1 MKIIIILTAIFF
13 QVNIAVAQEKKEFD
27 FVITIDDDFHP
38 IYSPSLY
45 TLDKNGIKTIY
56 EISYH
61 PGCLSMSIED
71 YKKIMS
77 ANEEIHLK
85 FDHYKTLL
93 GGNTHIYNYDLS
105 VGKFWFKE
113 CTFVILKM
121 YNLDKKKYRKKYPP
135 LSEDKNYNFVFES
148 SEFNTVPIKIKE
160 KK

>member
-38 IYSPSLY
+38 LYRLSLY
-45 TLDKNGIKTIY
+45 TLGKNGSKENY

-61 PGCLSMSIED
+61 PGCLSITNED
-71 YKKIMS
+71 YEKIIS
-77 ANEEIHLK
+77 TNNEIHLK
-85 FDHYKTLL
+85 FDHCVFSDGKSHT
-93 GGNTHIYNYDLS
+93 YNYDIPIS
-105 VGKFWFKE
+105 KSWFKE

-121 YNLDKKKYRKKYPP
+121 YNLDEKKYRKKYPP

>member
-1 MKIIIILTAIFF
+1 MKRLSLLLLFFSSVIIAI
-13 QVNIAVAQEKKEFD
+13 AQEKKDFD

-85 FDHYKTLL
+85 FDHYKIL
-93 GGNTHIYNYDLS
+93 GGNTHIYKYDFS
-105 VGKFWFKE
+105 VGKFWFQE
-113 CTFVILKM
+113 CGYVVLKM
-121 YNLDKKKYRKKYPP
+121 YNLDIKKYRKKFPP
-135 LSEDKNYNFVFES
+135 LSEDKNYNFIFLS
-148 SEFNTVPIKIKE
+148 SEYDSVPIKTKE